1 MYRAFRWVNV
11 TLALSCAAIC
21 VSCGS
26 SRPAAD
32 PSSASSRPGGSG
44 PTYVICFSS
53 PNARVVS
60 LSAAFPVKPAT
71 QVEALEEPWAKDFR
85 RYIAQSNGR
94 ETGSS
99 VTCTPVDSSN
109 PQAAVKDKAE
119 SLRKEGHEVVETGWV
134 YAGH

>member
-1 MYRAFRWVNV
+1 MIQPVRLL
-11 TLALSCAAIC
+11 TAAYVVASVSLC

-26 SRPAAD
+26 HQSSSG
-32 PSSASSRPGGSG
+32 PSSHASGASGGN
-44 PTYVICFSS
+44 YVICFSS

-94 ETGSS
+94 EEGSS

-119 SLRKEGHEVVETGWV
+119 SLRKEGHEVVETRWV
-134 YAGH
+134 YAGR